1 MINMNNKTK
10 QYLVSILV
18 FILILGIITLI
29 VLIPIVTKIIAGLFL
44 GAVSLWGII
53 FMIEFIRKI
62 IYND

>member
-1 MINMNNKTK
+1 MINMSNKTK

-44 GAVSLWGII
+44 GAVSLWTII
-53 FMIEFIRKI
+53 FMIEFIRRM